1 METINTIQCPY
12 CNCKIEPWEYVETG
26 DMDGSF
32 KMECEKCKKPFI
44 VNFKTDIIFNT
55 FIE

>member
-1 METINTIQCPY
+1 METINSIQCPY
-12 CNCKIEPWEYVETG
+12 CDCKIEPWEYVETG

-32 KMECEKCKKPFI
+32 KMECEECKKPFI
-44 VNFKTDIIFNT
+44 VNFKTDMMFNT